1 MPALVG
7 NHSGWACLRDCAHAF
22 DTIHDPLLALYYFA
36 FVFTNGLF
44 VIVAIRL
51 VVSERRS
58 VALRWVAGVLLMH
71 VLSWCIWN
79 LVDIGDFPLLY
90 GYFVWLSAYAVLFA
104 ATFLLSE
111 SDA

>member
-1 MPALVG
+1 MPALAG
-7 NHSGWACLRDCAHAF
+7 NSSGWACLRDCAHAF

-51 VVSERRS
+51 VVSGRRS

-71 VLSWCIWN
+71 VLSWWIWN

-90 GYFVWLSAYAVLFA
+90 GYFVWLSAYSVLFA